1 MLKDAGQ
8 NSLPGGGAE
17 IFAEDIRNKICKDKC
32 TSEEWLKIHE
42 TAHELGMP
50 SNATMLYGHIENS
63 EHIINHMSRLRNLQ
77 DKTGGFNAFIH
88 LNFEIKTIKCQK

>member
-1 MLKDAGQ
+1 MCKKAKVSYKKGLRMLKNAGQ

-42 TAHELGMP
+42 I
-50 SNATMLYGHIENS
+50 SS
-63 EHIINHMSRLRNLQ
+63 
-77 DKTGGFNAFIH
+77 
-88 LNFEIKTIKCQK
+88 